1 MKNLFK
7 IFFCTYLIVASLYEL
22 KANTVSNSLYIIG
35 DSLQTVNG
43 GKIPY
48 FTFNLN
54 NSFSQK
60 NAIIELNVGDS
71 LNLWVHN
78 TDTITHIFDIKGI
91 VSTNNSILAG
101 DSINVLHQFNTAGL
115 YLFYDATNFPVYS
128 YLGLAGSIVVKDH
141 NHASFFWNTKEH
153 QSVWNTTLTTGGSV
167 VWNNY
172 QPDFFTINGLS
183 HPDIITDPQ
192 INIVGN
198 VGDTILVYISNTGRG
213 MRSIHF
219 HGYHAEIKFSSK
231 YPNHVGRS
239 KDTFPIH
246 SMETVVLQIIPDKPG
261 EYPVHEHNLIA
272 VTGNNFYPNGMFSI
286 TNIQP

>member
-1 MKNLFK
+1 MKVVFKNFLCIALFLLS
-7 IFFCTYLIVASLYEL
+7 INQVHASSV
-22 KANTVSNSLYIIG
+22 NSSLYIIG
-35 DSLQTVNG
+35 DSLQTVNA
-43 GKIPY
+43 GKMPY
-48 FTFNLN
+48 FTFNKT

-71 LNLWVHN
+71 LNLWIHN
-78 TDTITHIFDIKGI
+78 TDSIDHIFDIKGVVGINRI
-91 VSTNNSILAG
+91 VPSG
-101 DSINVLHQFNTAGL
+101 DSVNIIHQFNTAGL
-115 YLFYDATNFPVYS
+115 YIYYDSLNFPVYS
-128 YLGLAGSIVVKDH
+128 YLGLAGSIVVKDN
-141 NHASFFWNTKEH
+141 NHSSFFWNTKEH
-153 QSVWNTTLTTGGSV
+153 QSSWNESLATGGSV
-167 VWNNY
+167 LWNDY

-198 VGDTILVYISNTGRG
+198 VGDTILVYIANTGRG

-219 HGYHAEIKFSSK
+219 HGYHAEIKYSSK
-231 YPNHVGRS
+231 YPSHIGRS

-246 SMETVVLQIIPDKPG
+246 SMETVVLQIVPDKPG

-272 VTGNNFYPNGMFSI
+272 VTGNSFYPNGMFSI